1 MNTFYKK
8 HPIVFSVILIVAYVV
23 ITSLLDN
30 LSATIGI
37 ENVLTTPFLFA
48 FGAFL
53 LVFILK
59 CGYKGKF
66 GLTRGHINFAGC
78 LFFLPLA
85 VIVSVNF
92 WSGINLNFNILPTIL
107 TIVSMLLVGFIEE
120 IIFRGFL
127 FKAMAKDG
135 IVSAFIVSSLTFAI
149 GHIVNL
155 FNGAELLPTLLQIA
169 YAGAGGFLFTTIFYK
184 TDSLLPC
191 IITHSLLNA
200 TSVFMVDGGIT
211 TLIFTS
217 IALIIVSLL
226 YALWFF
232 YKYKETDFQLDGE

>member
-1 MNTFYKK
+1 MYLFLALR
-8 HPIVFSVILIVAYVV
+8 HIL
-23 ITSLLDN
+23 
-30 LSATIGI
+30 
-37 ENVLTTPFLFA
+37 
-48 FGAFL
+48 
-53 LVFILK
+53 
-59 CGYKGKF
+59 
-66 GLTRGHINFAGC
+66 
-78 LFFLPLA
+78 LPLA

-169 YAGAGGFLFTTIFYK
+169 DAGAGGFLFTTIFYHK
-184 TDSLLPC
+184 
-191 IITHSLLNA
+191 I
-200 TSVFMVDGGIT
+200 
-211 TLIFTS
+211 LIC
-217 IALIIVSLL
+217 
-226 YALWFF
+226 
-232 YKYKETDFQLDGE
+232 Q